1 LPAAAAAPF
10 FLSFLFLA
18 QIIELVLLAA
28 VGRDEG
34 NVYEERR
41 GSNSA
46 LSSLPSIHPSI
57 RCGCTSAAF
66 LIFLA
71 SSLIGC

>member
-46 LSSLPSIHPSI
+46 LFFPPIHPSI